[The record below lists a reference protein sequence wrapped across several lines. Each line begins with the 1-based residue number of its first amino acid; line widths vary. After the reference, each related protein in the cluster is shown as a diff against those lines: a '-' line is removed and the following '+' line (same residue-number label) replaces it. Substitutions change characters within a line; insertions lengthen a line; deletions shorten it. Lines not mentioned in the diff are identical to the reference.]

1 MSAVDESIVREY
13 FEAHGFL
20 VCQRRKYVVQARQ
33 KAAAEEISLIVVNPQ
48 AVAGVVPAQFEL
60 GAGTLPQ
67 VSRAIVAVK
76 GWHTEIFAPSVLAH
90 QPKIF
95 RFVEQ
100 RVVDEARKLVG
111 GDGLLKLL
119 VIPGLPR
126 DAKSRAKSIEL
137 LRAKGVDG
145 VISFREILSDLIGRV
160 HTNRNYQKSDLLQT
174 LRLLKNYG
182 LLREPQ
188 MELKL
193 RSRKVKTENDLGSRK
208 DAKAQSTA

>member
-13 FEAHGFL
+13 FESHGFL
-20 VCQRRKYVVQARQ
+20 VCQRRKYIVQSRQ
-33 KAAAEEISLIVVNPQ
+33 KTGDEEIDLIVLNPR
-48 AVAGVVPAQFEL
+48 ATPGTTPEDFEIDSSAL
-60 GAGTLPQ
+60 KN

-76 GWHTEIFAPSVLAH
+76 GWHTEVFAPGVLAH

-100 RVVDEARKLVG
+100 RAVEEAQRLVG
-111 GDGLLKLL
+111 SEGLVKILI
-119 VIPGLPR
+119 VPGLPR
-126 DAKSRAKSIEL
+126 DAKTRQKSIEV

-145 VISFREILSDLIGRV
+145 VISFRSILQELIAGV
-160 HTNRNYQKSDLLQT
+160 HTNRNYQKSDLLQV

-188 MELKL
+188 LELRLKTK
-193 RSRKVKTENDLGSRK
+193 SRKN
-208 DAKAQSTA
+208 Q